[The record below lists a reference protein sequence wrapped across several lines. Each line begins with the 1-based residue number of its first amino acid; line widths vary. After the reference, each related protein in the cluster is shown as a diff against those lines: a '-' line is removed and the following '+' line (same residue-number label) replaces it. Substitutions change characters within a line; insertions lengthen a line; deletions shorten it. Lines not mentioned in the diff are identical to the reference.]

1 MFKYPAVVVGYDA
14 NTRLA
19 QVKIEPLDNG
29 ADTVLDAEL
38 LYPLGDK
45 SNTAIEVLAGDFVWV
60 EFEAGDP
67 RYPIIVGYRNKR
79 TGNDDSTRRYHH
91 HGSFEI
97 LADNIIK
104 IKGNVK
110 VIVESE
116 TVEVIAPTVKVT
128 STTVTVD
135 ATTITVNASNTNIT
149 SLVNI
154 TGNTSITGNLA
165 VAGAISGTGGSGAS
179 IAGNVTVSSGNVT
192 VSSGDVVADGKSL
205 KTHTHPY
212 TDDGSP
218 ATTGTPN

>member
-1 MFKYPAVVVGYDA
+1 MMFKYPAVVMSYDA

-19 QVKIEPLDNG
+19 KIKLEPLDDG
-29 ADTVLDAEL
+29 ADTQLEAEL

-45 SNTAIEVLAGDFVWV
+45 SNTAIEVLPGDFVWV
-60 EFEAGDP
+60 EFEQGDP

-79 TGNDDSTRRYHH
+79 TGNDDLTRRYHH
-91 HGSFEI
+91 HGNFEI

-110 VIVESE
+110 VIIESE
-116 TVEVIAPTVKVT
+116 TVEVIA
-128 STTVTVD
+128 TTVNVT
-135 ATTITVNASNTNIT
+135 ASNTNIT

-154 TGNTSITGNLA
+154 TGNTSITGNLT
-165 VAGAISGTGGSGAS
+165 VAGAISGTGGGGAS
-179 IAGNVTVSSGNVT
+179 IAGNVT

-212 TDDGSP
+212 TDNGSP
-218 ATTGTPN
+218 MTTGAPS

>member
-1 MFKYPAVVVGYDA
+1 MMFKYPAVVMSYDA
-14 NTRLA
+14 DTRLA
-19 QVKIEPLDNG
+19 KIKLEPLDDG
-29 ADTVLDAEL
+29 ADTQLEAEL
-38 LYPLGDK
+38 CYPLGDK

-60 EFEAGDP
+60 EFEQGDP

-79 TGNDDSTRRYHH
+79 TGNDDLTRRYHH
-91 HGSFEI
+91 HGNFEI

-110 VIVESE
+110 VIVESA
-116 TVEVIAPTVKVT
+116 TVEVIA
-128 STTVTVD
+128 TTVNVT
-135 ATTITVNASNTNIT
+135 ASNTNIT

-154 TGNTSITGNLA
+154 TGNTSITGNLT
-165 VAGAISGTGGSGAS
+165 VAGAISGTGGSGAT
-179 IAGNVTVSSGNVT
+179 IAGNVT

-218 ATTGTPN
+218 MTTGVPS

>member
-1 MFKYPAVVVGYDA
+1 MFKYPAVVVAYDA

-60 EFEAGDP
+60 EFEGGDP

-91 HGSFEI
+91 ANIEL
-97 LADNIIK
+97 LADNTIK
-104 IKGNVK
+104 IKGDVK
-110 VIVESE
+110 VIIESA
-116 TVEVIAPTVKVT
+116 TVEVNA
-128 STTVTVD
+128 TTVTV
-135 ATTITVNASNTNIT
+135 TASNTNIT

-165 VAGAISGTGGSGAS
+165 VAGAISGTGGSGAT
-179 IAGNVTVSSGNVT
+179 IAGSVTVSG
-192 VSSGDVVADGKSL
+192 GDVVADGKSL
-205 KTHTHPY
+205 KAHTHPY
-212 TDDGSP
+212 TDNGVVMVTSP
-218 ATTGTPN
+218 PS

>member
-1 MFKYPAVVVGYDA
+1 MMFGKYPAIVKAYDG

-19 QVKIEPLDNG
+19 KVKIEPLDDG

-45 SNTAIEVLAGDFVWV
+45 SNTAIEVLANDPVWV

-91 HGSFEI
+91 HGSIEI
-97 LADNIIK
+97 LADNTIK
-104 IKGNVK
+104 IKADVK

-116 TVEVIAPTVKVT
+116 TVEVIAPTVTVT
-128 STTVTVD
+128 GTTVTVN
-135 ATTITVNASNTNIT
+135 ATNTNIT

-165 VAGAISGTGGSGAS
+165 VAGAISGTGGGGAS
-179 IAGNVTVSSGNVT
+179 IAGSVT

-205 KTHTHPY
+205 KGHTHPY
-212 TDDGSP
+212 TDDG
-218 ATTGTPN
+218 AAMTTGTPT

>member
-67 RYPIIVGYRNKR
+67 RYPIIAGYRNKR
-79 TGNDDSTRRYHH
+79 TGNDDATRRYHH

-154 TGNTSITGNLA
+154 TGNTSIAGTLS
-165 VAGAISGTGGSGAS
+165 VAGAISGTGGSGAT
-179 IAGNVTVSSGNVT
+179 IAGSVT

-212 TDDGSP
+212 TDDGNP

>member
-1 MFKYPAVVVGYDA
+1 MMMFKYPAVVVSYDGV
-14 NTRLA
+14 TRLA
-19 QVKIEPLDNG
+19 KVKLEPLDDG

-45 SNTAIEVLAGDFVWV
+45 SNTAIEVLANDPVWV

-79 TGNDDSTRRYHH
+79 EGNDDATRRYHH

-116 TVEVIAPTVKVT
+116 TVEVTAPTVTVT
-128 STTVTVD
+128 ATTVTVT
-135 ATTITVNASNTNIT
+135 ATNTNIT

-154 TGNTSITGNLA
+154 TGNTSITGNLS
-165 VAGAISGTGGSGAS
+165 VAGAISGTGGSGAT
-179 IAGNVTVSSGNVT
+179 IAGNVTVST
-192 VSSGDVVADGKSL
+192 GDVVADGKSL
-205 KTHTHPY
+205 KGHTHPY
-212 TDDGSP
+212 TDNG
-218 ATTGTPN
+218 AGMTTGAPS

>member
-29 ADTVLDAEL
+29 ADTALDAEL

-45 SNTAIEVLAGDFVWV
+45 SNTAIEVLSGDFVWV
-60 EFEAGDP
+60 EFEGGDP

-179 IAGNVTVSSGNVT
+179 IVGNVT
-192 VSSGDVVADGKSL
+192 VSSGDVAADGKSL

-212 TDDGSP
+212 TDDGNT

>member
-1 MFKYPAVVVGYDA
+1 MMMFKYPAVVVSYDGG
-14 NTRLA
+14 TRLA
-19 QVKIEPLDNG
+19 KVKLEPLDEG
-29 ADTVLDAEL
+29 ADTALDAEL

-45 SNTAIEVLAGDFVWV
+45 SNTAIEVLANDPVWV

-79 TGNDDSTRRYHH
+79 EGNDDTTRRYHH
-91 HGSFEI
+91 HGSIEL

-104 IKGNVK
+104 IKGDVK

-116 TVEVIAPTVKVT
+116 TVEVHA
-128 STTVTVD
+128 TTVTVT
-135 ATTITVNASNTNIT
+135 ATNTNIT

-165 VAGAISGTGGSGAS
+165 VAGAISGTGGSGAT
-179 IAGNVTVSSGNVT
+179 IAGNVT

-212 TDDGSP
+212 TDNG
-218 ATTGTPN
+218 AGMVTGAPS

>member
-1 MFKYPAVVVGYDA
+1 MMFKYPAVVMSYDA

-19 QVKIEPLDNG
+19 KIKLEPLDEG
-29 ADTVLDAEL
+29 ADTQLEAEL

-45 SNTAIEVLAGDFVWV
+45 SNTAIEVLSGDFVWV
-60 EFEAGDP
+60 EFEQGDP

-79 TGNDDSTRRYHH
+79 TGNDDLTRRYHH
-91 HGSFEI
+91 HGNFEI

-110 VIVESE
+110 VIVESA
-116 TVEVIAPTVKVT
+116 TVEVIA
-128 STTVTVD
+128 TTVN
-135 ATTITVNASNTNIT
+135 ITASNTNIT

-165 VAGAISGTGGSGAS
+165 VAGAISGTGGSGAT
-179 IAGNVTVSSGNVT
+179 IAGNVT

-212 TDDGSP
+212 TDNGNP
-218 ATTGTPN
+218 MTTGAPS

>member
-1 MFKYPAVVVGYDA
+1 MMFKYPAVVMSYDA
-14 NTRLA
+14 DTRLA
-19 QVKIEPLDNG
+19 KIKLEPLDDG
-29 ADTVLDAEL
+29 ADTQLEAEL
-38 LYPLGDK
+38 CYPLGDK

-60 EFEAGDP
+60 EFEQGDP

-79 TGNDDSTRRYHH
+79 TGNDDLTRRYHH
-91 HGSFEI
+91 HGNFEI

-110 VIVESE
+110 VIVESA
-116 TVEVIAPTVKVT
+116 TVEVIA
-128 STTVTVD
+128 TTVNVT
-135 ATTITVNASNTNIT
+135 ASNTNIT

-154 TGNTSITGNLA
+154 TGNTSITGNLT

-179 IAGNVTVSSGNVT
+179 IAGNVT

-212 TDDGSP
+212 TDNGSP
-218 ATTGTPN
+218 MTTGVPS

>member
-1 MFKYPAVVVGYDA
+1 MMMMFKYPAVVVSYDGV
-14 NTRLA
+14 TRLA
-19 QVKIEPLDNG
+19 KVKLEPLDEG
-29 ADTVLDAEL
+29 ADTSLDAEL

-79 TGNDDSTRRYHH
+79 EGNDDATRRYHH

-97 LADNIIK
+97 LADNITK
-104 IKGNVK
+104 LKGNVK

-135 ATTITVNASNTNIT
+135 ATTVTVNATNTNIT

-154 TGNTSITGNLA
+154 TGNTSIAGTLS
-165 VAGAISGTGGSGAS
+165 VAGAISGTGGSGAT
-179 IAGNVTVSSGNVT
+179 IAGSVT

-205 KTHTHPY
+205 KGHTHPY
-212 TDDGSP
+212 TDDGAGMVTSP
-218 ATTGTPN
+218 PS

>member
-1 MFKYPAVVVGYDA
+1 MMFKYPAVVMSYDA

-19 QVKIEPLDNG
+19 KIKLEPLDDG
-29 ADTVLDAEL
+29 ADTQLEAEL
-38 LYPLGDK
+38 CYPLGDK
-45 SNTAIEVLAGDFVWV
+45 SNTAIEVLSGDFVWV
-60 EFEAGDP
+60 EFEQGDP

-79 TGNDDSTRRYHH
+79 TGNDDLTRRYHH
-91 HGSFEI
+91 HGNFEI
-97 LADNIIK
+97 LADNLIK

-110 VIVESE
+110 VIIESE

-135 ATTITVNASNTNIT
+135 ATTVTVNASNTNIT

-179 IAGNVTVSSGNVT
+179 IAGNVTVSSG
-192 VSSGDVVADGKSL
+192 DVVADGKSL

-212 TDDGSP
+212 TDNGSP
-218 ATTGTPN
+218 MTTGAPS

>member
-1 MFKYPAVVVGYDA
+1 MMMFGKYPAVVMSYDGI
-14 NTRLA
+14 TRLA
-19 QVKIEPLDNG
+19 KVKLEPLDDG

-45 SNTAIEVLAGDFVWV
+45 SNTAIEVLANDAVWV

-79 TGNDDSTRRYHH
+79 ESNDDSTRRYHH

-104 IKGNVK
+104 IKGDVK

-116 TVEVIAPTVKVT
+116 TVEVNA
-128 STTVTVD
+128 TTVTVT
-135 ATTITVNASNTNIT
+135 AINTNIT

-165 VAGAISGTGGSGAS
+165 VAGAISGTGGSGAT
-179 IAGNVTVSSGNVT
+179 IAGDVT

-205 KTHTHPY
+205 KAHTHPY
-212 TDDGSP
+212 TDNG
-218 ATTGTPN
+218 AGMTTSAPS

>member
-1 MFKYPAVVVGYDA
+1 MMMFKYPAVVVSYDGG
-14 NTRLA
+14 TRLA
-19 QVKIEPLDNG
+19 KVKLEPLDEG
-29 ADTVLDAEL
+29 ADTALDAEL

-45 SNTAIEVLAGDFVWV
+45 SNTAIEVLANDPVWV

-79 TGNDDSTRRYHH
+79 EGNDDTTRRYHH

-104 IKGNVK
+104 IKGDVK
-110 VIVESE
+110 VIVESQ
-116 TVEVIAPTVKVT
+116 TVEVTAPTVTVT
-128 STTVTVD
+128 GTTVTVN
-135 ATTITVNASNTNIT
+135 ATNTNIT

-165 VAGAISGTGGSGAS
+165 VAGAISGTGGGGAS
-179 IAGNVTVSSGNVT
+179 IAGSVT

-205 KTHTHPY
+205 KGHTHPY
-212 TDDGSP
+212 TDNG
-218 ATTGTPN
+218 AGMTTGTPT

>member
-1 MFKYPAVVVGYDA
+1 MFKYPAVVVAYDA

-45 SNTAIEVLAGDFVWV
+45 SNTAIEVLSGDFVWV
-60 EFEAGDP
+60 EFEGGDP

-91 HGSFEI
+91 ANIEL

-110 VIVESE
+110 VIVESA
-116 TVEVIAPTVKVT
+116 TVEVNA
-128 STTVTVD
+128 TTVTV
-135 ATTITVNASNTNIT
+135 TASNTNIT

-165 VAGAISGTGGSGAS
+165 VAGAISGTGGSGAT
-179 IAGNVTVSSGNVT
+179 IAGNVT

-212 TDDGSP
+212 TDNG
-218 ATTGTPN
+218 AGMTTGAPS

>member
-1 MFKYPAVVVGYDA
+1 MMFKYPAVVMSYDA

-19 QVKIEPLDNG
+19 KIKLEPLDDG
-29 ADTVLDAEL
+29 ADTQLDAEL

-60 EFEAGDP
+60 EFEQGDP

-79 TGNDDSTRRYHH
+79 IGNDDLTRRYHH
-91 HGSFEI
+91 HGNFEI
-97 LADNIIK
+97 LADNLIK

-110 VIVESE
+110 VIVESA
-116 TVEVIAPTVKVT
+116 TVEVIA
-128 STTVTVD
+128 TTVNVT
-135 ATTITVNASNTNIT
+135 ASNTNIT

-154 TGNTSITGNLA
+154 TGNTSITGNLT
-165 VAGAISGTGGSGAS
+165 VAGAISGTGGSGAT
-179 IAGNVTVSSGNVT
+179 IAGNVT

-212 TDDGSP
+212 TDNGSP
-218 ATTGTPN
+218 MTTGVPS

>member
-1 MFKYPAVVVGYDA
+1 MMMFGKYPAVVVGYDGV
-14 NTRLA
+14 TRLA
-19 QVKIEPLDNG
+19 KVKLEPLDDG
-29 ADTVLDAEL
+29 ADTALDAEL

-45 SNTAIEVLAGDFVWV
+45 SNTAIEVLANDPVWV

-79 TGNDDSTRRYHH
+79 EGNDDSTRRYHH

-104 IKGNVK
+104 IKGDMK

-116 TVEVIAPTVKVT
+116 TVEVHA
-128 STTVTVD
+128 TTVTVT
-135 ATTITVNASNTNIT
+135 ATNTNIT

-165 VAGAISGTGGSGAS
+165 VAGEISGTGGSGAT
-179 IAGNVTVSSGNVT
+179 IAGSVT

-212 TDDGSP
+212 TDNGAGLVTSP
-218 ATTGTPN
+218 PS